1 MAESRPQTTDHRP
14 QTIDDRP
21 RTYTLHVVSHTH
33 WDREWYR
40 TYQQFRFRLVHLVA
54 ELVDLMERDPSY
66 RFFLLDGQTVVLE
79 DVVDVRPDLE
89 DRLRRLIREGRLFI
103 GPWFVLP
110 DEFLVSPEALVRNLL
125 LGDRIAR
132 AWGAKMAIGYVPD
145 TFGHISQLPQL
156 LRGFGIETAVIWR
169 GVGDA
174 PVEFR
179 WAAPDG
185 SEVLVC
191 YLRDSYSNAAHLPA
205 DEDGFIAAVK
215 GERDHLV
222 PHAATSHLLL
232 MQGTDHLFPRADLP
246 RLLDAADRALPDR
259 VTHSSLPAYVA
270 AVRAELGE
278 DGLRA
283 LPLRTGEMRD
293 SSRAH
298 LLPGVLSTR
307 MWIKQRNHA
316 CQTLLER
323 WAEPFSAIC
332 NLQSGICNPQSA
344 ICFLRRAW
352 KYLLENH
359 PHDSI
364 CGCSVDQVH
373 REMRTR
379 FDWCEQIGEEVTR
392 TALESIAAQV
402 DTEGEG
408 TVALVVFNPSST
420 PRTDRVVAA
429 VTPPVDPEGHAL
441 VGPDGRA
448 VPFQVLRHTV
458 GAEMGMTFDRETMRQ
473 MAAAALAS
481 GGALYGDRTIRGMSV
496 RRERSTGHLTLSVG
510 RGGAATP
517 LEHLADPVAALQ
529 ALLEDETVEQ
539 FIVRVREDEALEV
552 AFVARDV
559 PPLGYATYRWV
570 PWQTRGEVPGT
581 SEVPGTFGIENEFLR
596 VEADPETGLLTVT
609 DRETGLV
616 LSGVHRFVDGGDR
629 GDEYNYCP
637 PEEDWLVDR
646 PASPPV
652 IRREADALGESLVIE
667 MVYRVPEA
675 LAPERSRRGE
685 EWVDLPITTRV
696 TLTAGVRR
704 VDFETGVENTA
715 RDHRLRVHFPVPF
728 AAERAWVE
736 GHWDVIAVNGSAG
749 LQPATSE
756 WAEQPVPTRPQRGW
770 VSLSDGR
777 FGVTVA
783 NRGLPEVEVAQA
795 FSLRPEIALTLLRC
809 VGWLSRDDFPCRSG
823 HAGPA
828 LPVPEAQC
836 LGRHTFR
843 YALIPHAGDWRSA
856 FAEADRFQTDLRAL
870 SVPARPGPLPP
881 VLSFVRIDPPA
892 LRLSALKPP
901 EHGEGIILR
910 LWNGEDRPVE
920 GTVRFWRPFAR
931 AVRVNLAEE
940 GGELLAT
947 DTDTLHLTVSGRQV
961 VTVRVE

>member
-1 MAESRPQTTDHRP
+1 MAENRP
-14 QTIDDRP
+14 
-21 RTYTLHVVSHTH
+21 YTLHVVSHTH

-89 DRLRRLIREGRLFI
+89 GRLRRLIQEGRLWI

-156 LRGFGIETAVIWR
+156 LRGFGMETAVIWR

-174 PVEFR
+174 PLEFR

-215 GERDHLV
+215 GERDRLA

-232 MQGTDHLFPRADLP
+232 MQGTDHMFPRADLP

-259 VTHSSLPAYVA
+259 VIHSSLPACVA

-293 SSRAH
+293 PSRAH

-307 MWIKQRNHA
+307 MWIKQRNHT

-323 WAEPFSAIC
+323 WAEPFAA
-332 NLQSGICNPQSA
+332 LAAPHLA
-344 ICFLRRAW
+344 PFVRRAW

-392 TALESIAAQV
+392 TALESIAARV
-402 DTEGEG
+402 DAQGEG

-448 VPFQVLRHTV
+448 VPFRVLRHTV
-458 GAEMGMTFDRETMRQ
+458 GAEMELTFDRETMQQ
-473 MAAAALAS
+473 MAASALSS
-481 GGALYGDRTIRGMSV
+481 GGAVYGDRTIRGMSV
-496 RRERSTGHLTLSVG
+496 WREGSTGHLTLSVG
-510 RGGAATP
+510 RGGAAAP

-529 ALLEDETVEQ
+529 ALLEDETVVQ
-539 FIVRVREDEALEV
+539 FTVRVREDEALEV

-559 PPLGYATYRWV
+559 PPLGYVTYRWV
-570 PWQTRGEVPGT
+570 PHPTPSNFAAEGDGGRL
-581 SEVPGTFGIENEFLR
+581 SIENEFLR

-637 PEEDWLVDR
+637 PEEDLRVDR
-646 PASPPV
+646 PARPPV

-675 LAPERSRRGE
+675 LAPERNRRGE
-685 EWVDLPITTRV
+685 KWVDLPITTRV

-704 VDFETGVENTA
+704 VDFETVVENTA

-736 GHWDVIAVNGSAG
+736 GHWDVIAVSGSSG
-749 LQPATSE
+749 FQPATSE

-770 VSLSDGR
+770 VSVSDGQ

-795 FSLRPEIALTLLRC
+795 DSLHPDIALTLLRC

-836 LGRHTFR
+836 PGRHTFR

-856 FAEADRFQTDLRAL
+856 FAEADGFQTDLRGL

-901 EHGEGIILR
+901 ERGEGIILR

-920 GTVRFWRPFAR
+920 GTVRFWRPFVR

-947 DTDTLHLTVSGRQV
+947 DTDTLHMTVGGRQV

>member
-1 MAESRPQTTDHRP
+1 MAESRPQTTDHGPRI
-14 QTIDDRP
+14 TDDRP

-125 LGDRIAR
+125 QGDRIAR

-156 LRGFGIETAVIWR
+156 LRGFGMETAVIWR

-215 GERDHLV
+215 EERDHLA

-246 RLLDAADRALPDR
+246 HLLDAADRALPDR
-259 VTHSSLPAYVA
+259 VIHSSLPAYVA

-293 SSRAH
+293 PSRAH
-298 LLPGVLSTR
+298 LLPGVLSSR
-307 MWIKQRNHA
+307 MWIKQRNHT

-332 NLQSGICNPQSA
+332 NLQSA

-402 DTEGEG
+402 DTQGAG

-420 PRTDRVVAA
+420 PRTDRVVGA

-448 VPFQVLRHTV
+448 VPFRVLRHTV

-496 RRERSTGHLTLSVG
+496 WREGSTGHLTLSVG

-529 ALLEDETVEQ
+529 ALLEDDTVEQ

-570 PWQTRGEVPGT
+570 PHPTPSILAAEGDGGGL
-581 SEVPGTFGIENEFLR
+581 SIENEFLR

-637 PEEDWLVDR
+637 PEEDLLVDR
-646 PASPPV
+646 PARPPV

-749 LQPATSE
+749 LQPARPD

-770 VSLSDGR
+770 VSISDGR

-783 NRGLPEVEVAQA
+783 NRGLPEAEVAQA
-795 FSLRPEIALTLLRC
+795 SSLHPEIALTLLRC

-823 HAGPA
+823 SAGPA

-836 LGRHTFR
+836 PGRHTFR

-856 FAEADRFQTDLRAL
+856 FAEADGFQTDLRAL

-881 VLSFVRIDPPA
+881 VLSFVQIDPPA
-892 LRLSALKPP
+892 LRLSALKTP
-901 EHGEGIILR
+901 ERGEGIILR
-910 LWNGEDRPVE
+910 LWNVEDRPVE

-947 DTDTLHLTVSGRQV
+947 ATDTLRLTVGGRQV